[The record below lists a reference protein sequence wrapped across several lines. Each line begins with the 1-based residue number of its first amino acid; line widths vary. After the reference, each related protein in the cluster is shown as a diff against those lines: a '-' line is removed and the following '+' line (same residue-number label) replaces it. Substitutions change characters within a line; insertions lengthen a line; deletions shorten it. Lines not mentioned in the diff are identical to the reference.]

1 MRACIVELDNN
12 ILRYVMFHVY
22 TIVPDKENEG
32 KYKAISHGPAME
44 GLEGNLTKLTDNTYR
59 NNYGFYFLT
68 EEHPM
73 FNAYILSRTAVR
85 SKLDDNF
92 QISHLLEGVRHLV
105 KQSLLKASSLYNK

>member
-1 MRACIVELDNN
+1 MRACMVELDNN
-12 ILRYVMFHVY
+12 KLRYVMFHVY
-22 TIVPDKENEG
+22 TIVPDKEYEG
-32 KYKAISHGPAME
+32 KYAAIRIDQSM
-44 GLEGNLTKLTDNTYR
+44 TKLTDNTYR

>member
-22 TIVPDKENEG
+22 TIVPDKTNEG
-32 KYKAISHGPAME
+32 KYKAISHGPVIKVTE
-44 GLEGNLTKLTDNTYR
+44 RNLTKLTDNTYR